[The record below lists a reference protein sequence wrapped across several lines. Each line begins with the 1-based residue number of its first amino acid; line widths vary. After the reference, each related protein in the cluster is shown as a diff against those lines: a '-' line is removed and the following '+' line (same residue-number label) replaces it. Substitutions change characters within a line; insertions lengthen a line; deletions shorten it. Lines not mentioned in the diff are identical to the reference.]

1 MAYKEPYF
9 SVSQSFHCVH
19 RVVSEILV
27 SALAAMMLPVGRLFS
42 ACSLASLVTSAA
54 ALPAGSGT
62 GDSGTTGSGNA
73 LPVDIPEGQSPGP
86 PGYPGSV
93 YGSPNFAGPDG
104 NPVDT
109 ADSAIVSSY
118 QLVPEQQE
126 DADLGLYLDLNEV
139 YSPQP
144 IRGSNGGTDPG
155 PRKVAALRK

>member
-1 MAYKEPYF
+1 MPWHIKNATSLYF
-9 SVSQSFHCVH
+9 KAFHCVH
-19 RVVSEILV
+19 RLVSEIFI
-27 SALAAMMLPVGRLFS
+27 SASMLPVGRLFS
-42 ACSLASLVTSAA
+42 ACFLASLITSAA

-62 GDSGTTGSGNA
+62 GDSGTTGSGNT

-86 PGYPGSV
+86 PGYAGSV

-109 ADSAIVSSY
+109 ADSAIVSNY

-139 YSPQP
+139 QNPQP

-155 PRKVAALRK
+155 PRKDVALRN

>member
-1 MAYKEPYF
+1 MLWHIKNATSLCLKA
-9 SVSQSFHCVH
+9 FHCVH
-19 RVVSEILV
+19 RVVSEIFV
-27 SALAAMMLPVGRLFS
+27 SALAATMLPVGRLFS
-42 ACSLASLVTSAA
+42 ACFLASLITSAA
-54 ALPAGSGT
+54 ALPAG
-62 GDSGTTGSGNA
+62 SGTTGSGNA

-86 PGYPGSV
+86 PGYSGSV

-139 YSPQP
+139 QNPQP

-155 PRKVAALRK
+155 PRKVATLRK